1 MIVRGSAVPLYEQVK
16 RHLLREIASGDLAVG
31 RQLPSERRLVADFGV
46 SRITVRKA
54 LGDLVQDG
62 VLYSVP
68 AKGFFV
74 GSPGQPHELHALRSF
89 SEDARAR
96 GQVPGSRLL
105 EATLVPADAA
115 LAAQLGVPPGAE
127 LASIRRLRLLD
138 GMPVVVQHV
147 WLPLARCPSIL
158 DIDFER
164 ESLFAV
170 LAGRYGVTLARGE
183 TIIGARLADRE
194 ERRLLR
200 LSDRSAV
207 LTVDQVTYTRDGT
220 AVELLRS
227 AQNPR
232 RYPLSI
238 SHDERPG
245 GRGGMTIHQR

>member
-1 MIVRGSAVPLYEQVK
+1 MIVRDSAIPLYEQVK
-16 RHLLREIASGDLAVG
+16 RHLLREIASGGFAAG

-74 GSPGQPHELHALRSF
+74 GSPGQPHEIHALRSF
-89 SEDARAR
+89 TEDARAR
-96 GQVPGSRLL
+96 GQRPSSRLL
-105 EATLVPADAA
+105 ESALVPADPAT
-115 LAAQLGVPPGAE
+115 AAQLGAPPGAE
-127 LASIRRLRLLD
+127 LATIRRLRLLD
-138 GMPVVVQHV
+138 GMPVVVQQV
-147 WLPLARCPSIL
+147 WLPYARCPGIL
-158 DIDFER
+158 DIDFEH
-164 ESLFAV
+164 ESLFAI
-170 LAGRYGVTLARGE
+170 LASRYGVTLAHGE
-183 TIIGARLADRE
+183 TVIGARLADRE

-200 LSDRSAV
+200 LADRSAV
-207 LTVDQVTYTRDGT
+207 LTIDQVTFTRDGA

-245 GRGGMTIHQR
+245 GRGG

>member
-1 MIVRGSAVPLYEQVK
+1 MIVRGSAIPLYEQVK
-16 RHLLREIASGDLAVG
+16 RHLLREIASGGFAAG

-96 GQVPGSRLL
+96 GERPGSRLL
-105 EATLVPADAA
+105 ESSLVPADPAM
-115 LAAQLGVPPGAE
+115 AAQLGMPPGAE
-127 LASIRRLRLLD
+127 TVSIKRLRLLN

-147 WLPLARCPSIL
+147 WLPHARCPGIL
-158 DIDFER
+158 DVDLEQ

-170 LAGRYGVTLARGE
+170 LASRYGVMLARGD
-183 TIIGARLADRE
+183 TVIGARLADRE

-207 LTVDQVTYTRDGT
+207 LTVDQVTYTRDGA

-238 SHDERPG
+238 SHEERPA
-245 GRGGMTIHQR
+245 GRGGVTIHQR